1 MKPGR
6 SAAVEK
12 TARRTD
18 LFNEGTARGECRKAD
33 ASWHESNYSDLGELV
48 D

>member
-12 TARRTD
+12 RARKTD

-33 ASWHESNYSDLGELV
+33 ASWRESNYNDLGELV

>member
-6 SAAVEK
+6 SAAVK
-12 TARRTD
+12 KRARKTD

-33 ASWHESNYSDLGELV
+33 ASWRESNYNDLGEPV

>member
-12 TARRTD
+12 RARKTA
-18 LFNEGTARGECRKAD
+18 LFNEGTARGECRKAN
-33 ASWHESNYSDLGELV
+33 ASWRE
-48 D
+48 